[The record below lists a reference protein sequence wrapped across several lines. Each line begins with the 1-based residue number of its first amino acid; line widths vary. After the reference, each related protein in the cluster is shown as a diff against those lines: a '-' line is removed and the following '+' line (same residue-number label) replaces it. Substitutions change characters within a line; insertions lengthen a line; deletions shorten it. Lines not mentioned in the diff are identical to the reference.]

1 MNWITH
7 LRRSA
12 QQRTKMFD
20 YLIED
25 LKRDEGWAPSLYFDS
40 LGFATI
46 GYGFLIDPK
55 KDGEL
60 PIEIADLWLAHAV
73 KERWG
78 QLVKEIPWAVELPYS
93 AQRALGN
100 MAYQLGVKGVLN
112 FKLMIKALKAGDLW
126 LAGREALDSKWA
138 EQTPK
143 RAKRVAR
150 MMRGE

>member
-12 QQRTKMFD
+12 LRTKMFD

-25 LKRDEGWAPSLYFDS
+25 LKRDEGWMPSVYFDS

-60 PIEIADLWLAHAV
+60 PIEIADLWLAYAA

-78 QLVKEIPWAVELPYS
+78 QLVNKIPWAVELPYS

-112 FKLMIKALKAGDLW
+112 FRLMIKALRAGDLW
-126 LAGREALDSKWA
+126 LAAREALDSKWA